1 MNAGR
6 RKTVKETISIDDF
19 RRAMRALPAQVCI
32 IASRFG
38 DLRIAMTATA
48 VTSLS
53 AEPPQLLICVHHQSR
68 PASVIREAAA
78 FSVNLVPTS
87 LVDAATQC
95 ALPRLEPE
103 ERFRIGR
110 WSDSGILKQPLL
122 EDALVS
128 FECSLAADSLQG
140 THHVLTGLI
149 HEVRFAEG
157 RPLLYH
163 DASYRE
169 IGARLDSLHLGWD
182 TAVQGF

>member
-1 MNAGR
+1 MA
-6 RKTVKETISIDDF
+6 ETIGIDEF

-32 IASRFG
+32 IASRSD

-68 PASVIREAAA
+68 TAAVIREARA
-78 FSVNLVPTS
+78 FSVNLVPAS

-95 ALPRLEPE
+95 ALVGLEPE
-103 ERFRIGR
+103 ERFRVGR
-110 WSDSGILKQPLL
+110 WQPSTSLEQPLL
-122 EDALVS
+122 EDALVG
-128 FECSLAADSLQG
+128 FECSLTSDARHG

-149 HEVRFAEG
+149 HQVRFSEG

-169 IGARLDSLHLGWD
+169 IGARLDAIHLGWD
-182 TAVQGF
+182 TAIQGF